1 MADGGREK
9 APPPP
14 STRRLSTHHHER
26 TTLPTIQALGQRLR
40 FHEDFYHFFLK
51 LTWPQF
57 FGVVTLVFLI
67 ANFAFA
73 GLYMAWPG
81 SVKDANGFLDHFFF
95 SVETFATIGYGEM
108 TPANRWAH
116 SIMSVQAL
124 CGILSTAMITGL
136 AFARFARPTAKI
148 LFSDRMVIA
157 PRDGVPHL
165 MFRMA
170 NWRRNQIA
178 DAQLSVLVLMREVT
192 KEGEV
197 MRKPERIALVRE
209 RNPMF
214 ALSWTAMHKIDD
226 SSPFF
231 GNGMEKLKEQ
241 SADIFVAVTGLDET
255 TMQTISARW
264 RYSLNDIVPNHRFED
279 VLRVHDD
286 GTRIIDY
293 DRFHELVP
301 IPEQQ
306 EKKGKES

>member
-1 MADGGREK
+1 MADGGGREK
-9 APPPP
+9 APP
-14 STRRLSTHHHER
+14 SMRRLSTQNQER
-26 TTLPTIQALGQRLR
+26 TTLPTIQALGQRLA
-40 FHEDFYHFFLK
+40 FHEDFYHFFLR

-57 FGVVTLVFLI
+57 FGVVTLVFLV
-67 ANFAFA
+67 ANITFA

-116 SIMSVQAL
+116 SIMSIQAL
-124 CGILSTAMITGL
+124 AGILSTAMITGL

-148 LFSDRMVIA
+148 LFSDKMVIA

-178 DAQLSVLVLMREVT
+178 DAQLSVLVLMRDVT

-197 MRKPERIALVRE
+197 MRKPERLALVRD

-214 ALSWTAMHKIDD
+214 ALSWTAMHRIDE

-241 SADIFVAVTGLDET
+241 SADIFIAVTGLDET
-255 TMQTISARW
+255 TMQTIAARW
-264 RYSLNDIVPNHRFED
+264 RYSLDDIVLNHRFAD

-293 DRFHELVP
+293 DRFHELIP
-301 IPEQQ
+301 IPDTSSR
-306 EKKGKES
+306 GGAS